1 MTFNELASLVAK
13 LEGKKKQVAMGNVRE
28 IIRIVCNLL
37 AQDMMLSEDQRQV
50 EPIIQRL
57 VAKRLKVLLKNTP
70 KTKPQ

>member
-13 LEGKKKQVAMGNVRE
+13 LEGKKKQVHMGNVRE

-37 AQDMMLSEDQRQV
+37 AQDMMLAENQRQV

-70 KTKPQ
+70 KTKTQ